1 MDSQLLNSLETQWQD
16 FSTTR
21 MLDQLLCL
29 EKDFSSTILH
39 LRYNEAL
46 IEKKFQIKLTLIS
59 NDSNVENFDQF
70 SSVQKITEFVS
81 QNVGKKALRCT
92 VRTQV

>member
-1 MDSQLLNSLETQWQD
+1 M
-16 FSTTR
+16 
-21 MLDQLLCL
+21 
-29 EKDFSSTILH
+29 H

-70 SSVQKITEFVS
+70 SSIQKITEFVS
-81 QNVGKKALRCT
+81 QNVGKKVLRCT
-92 VRTQV
+92 VRMQV